1 MAKKKRA
8 PPKDKDVKRKGP
20 RWSNSSPAG
29 ILLTELV
36 NSDKIYDR
44 MPSNVAMRESDLF
57 EEYPPK
63 AFSAALRR
71 ARQAKKQAKKNK
83 AHFGTSASLSTYT
96 PCSAIMIFL
105 KLNLNVLYS
114 IFLVSDQETGKDK
127 DKKKMNDYPD
137 LSDSDDCDT
146 SKGGEEEY
154 SSMETDELEE
164 KMPPRKTRSVKKS
177 LLQV

>member
-8 PPKDKDVKRKGP
+8 PKDKDVKRKGP

-36 NSDKIYDR
+36 NNDSIYDR

-57 EEYPPK
+57 KEYPPK

-71 ARQAKKQAKKNK
+71 ACQAKKQAKKNK

-96 PCSAIMIFL
+96 PCSAIMIFF
-105 KLNLNVLYS
+105 KTKSKHVVLY
-114 IFLVSDQETGKDK
+114 FF
-127 DKKKMNDYPD
+127 
-137 LSDSDDCDT
+137 
-146 SKGGEEEY
+146 
-154 SSMETDELEE
+154 
-164 KMPPRKTRSVKKS
+164 S
-177 LLQV
+177 LRPGNRER